1 MLTYLSYQYPPH
13 SRSLALPTFNPN
25 PHKKVAVEYGVGEA
39 FNSQNSPYFTAT
51 NGWDVLETQI
61 GSHAFDGELGACH
74 GMNHGERAVNHVAG
88 GKDARHG
95 GHTVLID
102 RKQATMVGL

>member
-1 MLTYLSYQYPPH
+1 MLTYLSYQQPH
-13 SRSLALPTFNPN
+13 STRPHALPQSLLNPQ
-25 PHKKVAVEYGVGEA
+25 KVAVKYGAAEA
-39 FNSQNSPYFTAT
+39 FDSQNSPYFTAT
-51 NGWDVLETQI
+51 DGWDVLETQI
-61 GSHAFDGELGACH
+61 GSHAFDGELGA
-74 GMNHGERAVNHVAG
+74 GYGVNNRQRAVNHVAG

>member
-13 SRSLALPTFNPN
+13 SYSLALPTFNPN
-25 PHKKVAVEYGVGEA
+25 PHKKVAAEYGVDKA
-39 FNSQNSPYFTAT
+39 FDSQNSPYFTAT

-61 GSHAFDGELGACH
+61 GSHAFDGELGA
-74 GMNHGERAVNHVAG
+74 GYGVNNRQRAVNHVAG